1 MLALRLI
8 HKIARFFA
16 IRQRKTFILAL
27 SKNSSKFIEIT
38 YDLCLGWRPRSFV
51 PRTVG
56 VVSMIAI
63 KYKVDVCLI
72 HFADFVC
79 LFK

>member
-1 MLALRLI
+1 MLALRPVRKVTRL
-8 HKIARFFA
+8 FA
-16 IRQRKTFILAL
+16 VRQRKAFILAL
-27 SKNSSKFIEIT
+27 LKEPSRIIEIT
-38 YDLCLGWRPRSFV
+38 YDLCLGRRPRSFV

-63 KYKVDVCLI
+63 KNKVDVCLI
-72 HFADFVC
+72 HFANFVC